1 MTGETERRGAPRQA
15 AVPGSKGQIRASVD
29 VDVLDISPT
38 GLRLELAT
46 PLRPGS
52 VYDLK
57 VDLGGFP
64 LAAPVRITRCS
75 AGGYRD
81 DGRGGR
87 LLLFRAGAEILWPQ
101 PSGADDLAKFLL
113 RQGRKRSDSSTGI
126 LRLRT

>member
-1 MTGETERRGAPRQA
+1 MTGQTERRKAPRQA
-15 AVPGSKGQIRASVD
+15 AAPGSHGSIRATVD
-29 VDVLDISPT
+29 VEVLDVSPD

-64 LAAPVRITRCS
+64 LNAPVRITRCA

-87 LLLFRAGAEILWPQ
+87 LLLFRAGAEILWPS
-101 PSGADDLAKFLL
+101 PSGSDDLAKFLL
-113 RQGRKRSDSSTGI
+113 RQGRKRVDSSTGI
-126 LRLRT
+126 LRVRP